1 LEKKLIE
8 DYSALRKECY
18 NFALSRNKLMQK
30 DDFIY
35 LSAYTA
41 VALAIPEVDGGVCKQ
56 IDTETQPFFLS
67 HLADI
72 KTIVATGMAYRKAHK
87 EEDNKNK
94 LEELLLANSTLQSS
108 SDDKAI
114 KSMLDHKVE
123 NDFKTGK
130 IAIIKGWVLS
140 LTEAREC
147 ALFSLL
153 QY

>member
-1 LEKKLIE
+1 
-8 DYSALRKECY
+8 
-18 NFALSRNKLMQK
+18 MQK
-30 DDFIY
+30 RDFIY
-35 LSAYTA
+35 LSTYTA
-41 VALAIPEVDGGVCKQ
+41 VALAVPLASSYSYEQ
-56 IDTETQPFFLS
+56 IDIETQPLFLS

-72 KTIVATGMAYRKAHK
+72 NTIIATGLAYRKAHQ

-94 LEELLLANSTLQSS
+94 LAELLLTNSTLHSS

-114 KSMLDHKVE
+114 RIMLDNKVE
-123 NDFKTGK
+123 NDFKTGR
-130 IAIIKGWVLS
+130 IAVVRGWVLS

>member
-1 LEKKLIE
+1 
-8 DYSALRKECY
+8 
-18 NFALSRNKLMQK
+18 MQSK
-30 DDFIY
+30 DFIY

-41 VALAIPEVDGGVCKQ
+41 VALAIPKASGCCDQ
-56 IDTETQPFFLS
+56 IDVETQPFFFS

-72 KTIVATGMAYRKAHK
+72 KTIIATGLAYRKTHR

-94 LEELLLANSTLQSS
+94 LAELLLANSPLQSS

-114 KSMLDHKVE
+114 QSMLNNKVE

-130 IAIIKGWVLS
+130 IAVVKGWVLS

-147 ALFSLL
+147 ALFSIL
-153 QY
+153 QS

>member
-1 LEKKLIE
+1 
-8 DYSALRKECY
+8 
-18 NFALSRNKLMQK
+18 MQK
-30 DDFIY
+30 EDFIY

-41 VALAIPEVDGGVCKQ
+41 VVLAVPEVDSGVCKQ
-56 IDTETQPFFLS
+56 IDTATQPFFLS
-67 HLADI
+67 HLADV
-72 KTIVATGMAYRKAHK
+72 KTIVATGMAYRKAHQ
-87 EEDNKNK
+87 EEDNKNT

-108 SDDKAI
+108 SDDRAI
-114 KSMLDHKVE
+114 RSMLDHKVE

-147 ALFSLL
+147 ALFSLS